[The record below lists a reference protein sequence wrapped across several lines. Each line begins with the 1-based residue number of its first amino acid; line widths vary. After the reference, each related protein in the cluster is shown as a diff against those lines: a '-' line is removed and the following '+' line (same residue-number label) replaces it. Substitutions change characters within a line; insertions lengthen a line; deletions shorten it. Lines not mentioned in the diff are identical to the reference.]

1 MRKKDLLQDL
11 MGDVMFGAPS
21 VSVSRGHRGESQS
34 HVLHGR
40 WIQAHHLGLQL
51 THLLKESDMKSA
63 EDQALNADSLC
74 PAIFSSTSARRSL

>member
-1 MRKKDLLQDL
+1 
-11 MGDVMFGAPS
+11 MFGAPS
-21 VSVSRGHRGESQS
+21 VIVSRGHRGESQS

-74 PAIFSSTSARRSL
+74 PAIFSFTSARRSL